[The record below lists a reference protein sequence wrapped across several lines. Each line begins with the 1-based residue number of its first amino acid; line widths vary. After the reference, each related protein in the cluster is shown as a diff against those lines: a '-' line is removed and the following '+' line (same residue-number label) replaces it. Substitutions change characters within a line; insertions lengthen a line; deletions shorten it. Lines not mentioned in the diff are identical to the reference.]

1 MYRIWI
7 IEDDAKIA
15 ALVAAHL
22 SKYGYEAQRIEAY
35 DEVKRLI
42 AGSEQPPHL
51 VVLDINLPKYDGFY
65 LCRQIRSVSNV
76 PILFLSARAGEMDQV
91 MAIEHGGDDYVTKPF
106 HLEVLLAKI
115 RGLLRRTY
123 GEYAAA
129 ASGAPAREDVAEFQ
143 GLFLDLSKL
152 TVEFEGR
159 KAELTPKE
167 LQLLGALMTRPG
179 EPVARETLL
188 ERLWDDVHFVDDNTL
203 TVNVTRVRKKLE
215 ALGTPHAIET
225 VRGVGYRLA
234 ARGETT

>member
-15 ALVAAHL
+15 ALVASHL
-22 SKYGYEAQRIEAY
+22 TKYGYEAHRVEAY
-35 DEVKRLI
+35 DEVKRLF
-42 AGSEQPPHL
+42 ATSERPPHL
-51 VVLDINLPKYDGFY
+51 VVLDINLPKYDGYFV
-65 LCRQIRSVSNV
+65 CRQIRSVSNV

-115 RGLLRRTY
+115 RGLLRRAY
-123 GEYAAA
+123 GEYAA
-129 ASGAPAREDVAEFQ
+129 SSPNVSPREDVAEYQ
-143 GLFLDLSKL
+143 GLFLDRSKL
-152 TVEFEGR
+152 VLEYDGR

-167 LQLLGALMTRPG
+167 LQLLGALLATP
-179 EPVARETLL
+179 EAPVGREALL

-215 ALGTPHAIET
+215 SLGTPHSIET
-225 VRGVGYRLA
+225 VRGVGYRLV
-234 ARGETT
+234 ARGESE

>member
-35 DEVKRLI
+35 DEVKRRI
-42 AGSEQPPHL
+42 AGSDRPPHL

-65 LCRQIRSVSNV
+65 ICRQIRSVSNV

-129 ASGAPAREDVAEFQ
+129 ASGAPPREDVAEFQ
-143 GLFLDLSKL
+143 GLFLDRSKL
-152 TVEFEGR
+152 TVEYEGR

-179 EPVARETLL
+179 EPVAREALL

-234 ARGETT
+234 ARRETP